1 MAFDLTNYYENL
13 DSILLMY
20 RSNHL
25 SCYNKGEY
33 LTACKWLYAMNCAHP
48 SKAFLKDMPKF
59 VIRSDSNTIAIR
71 TRLNIQQKAQAYC
84 DYWLD
89 KLEIV
94 MSDYREQNQESYN
107 RV

>member
-1 MAFDLTNYYENL
+1 
-13 DSILLMY
+13 
-20 RSNHL
+20 
-25 SCYNKGEY
+25 
-33 LTACKWLYAMNCAHP
+33 
-48 SKAFLKDMPKF
+48 MPKF

-94 MSDYREQNQESYN
+94 MSDYREQNQEAYN

>member
-1 MAFDLTNYYENL
+1 MTNYYENL

-20 RSNHL
+20 RSNHV

-33 LTACKWLYAMNCAHP
+33 ITACKWLYAMNCGHP
-48 SKAFLKDMPKF
+48 SKAFIKDMPKF
-59 VIRSDSNTIAIR
+59 TIRSDSNVIAIR
-71 TRLNIQQKAQAYC
+71 TRLSMNQKAQAYC

-94 MSDYREQNQESYN
+94 MANFRETNQEQYN

>member
-1 MAFDLTNYYENL
+1 MTNYYENL

-33 LTACKWLYAMNCAHP
+33 VTATKWLYAMNCAHP
-48 SKAFLKDMPKF
+48 SKAFIRDMPKF
-59 VIRSDSNTIAIR
+59 TVRAENNLISIR
-71 TRLNIQQKAQAYC
+71 TRLTVTQKAQAYC

-89 KLEIV
+89 KLEIS
-94 MSDYREQNQESYN
+94 MALFREENQSAYN
-107 RV
+107 RT

>member
-1 MAFDLTNYYENL
+1 
-13 DSILLMY
+13 
-20 RSNHL
+20 
-25 SCYNKGEY
+25 
-33 LTACKWLYAMNCAHP
+33 MNCAHP

-59 VIRSDSNTIAIR
+59 TVRSDSNIIAIR
-71 TRLNIQQKAQAYC
+71 TRLSINQKAQAYC

-94 MSDYREQNQESYN
+94 MSDFREKNQEQYN